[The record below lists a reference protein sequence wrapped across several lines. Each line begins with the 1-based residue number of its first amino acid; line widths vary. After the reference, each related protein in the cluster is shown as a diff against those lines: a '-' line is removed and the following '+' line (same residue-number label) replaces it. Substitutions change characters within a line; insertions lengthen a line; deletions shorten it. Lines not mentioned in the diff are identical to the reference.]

1 MDCEQDDVETAPAE
15 DCETARLL
23 RRIVER
29 FHELDV
35 VMHAVQFVF
44 PGGFPPSPR
53 ELLTCSTKDT
63 LRVVTTS
70 GLPMTAFCLLVW
82 RKKSHKLNNN
92 QRAVLAAIFDDS
104 DLRSGLQSLVEEIM
118 GMTDLD
124 SILDCVERHEDTC
137 MLLTTGLDELGVIPM
152 GRPR

>member
-1 MDCEQDDVETAPAE
+1 
-15 DCETARLL
+15 
-23 RRIVER
+23 
-29 FHELDV
+29 
-35 VMHAVQFVF
+35 
-44 PGGFPPSPR
+44 
-53 ELLTCSTKDT
+53 
-63 LRVVTTS
+63 
-70 GLPMTAFCLLVW
+70 MTALCLLVW

-137 MLLTTGLDELGVIPM
+137 TLLTTGLEELGVIPI